1 MYLKSIEGPVP
12 DLDAFDRSGLWIN
25 EADDGFKVFDVS
37 KGSPA
42 EQAGLAKDDVIT
54 AVNGKPASSLK
65 LADVRQMLRDEPPG
79 TAVTLAV
86 KRGDDT
92 RNVTFTLR
100 DLI

>member
-1 MYLKSIEGPVP
+1 MNAVDG
-12 DLDAFDRSGLWIN
+12 
-25 EADDGFKVFDVS
+25 GFKIFDVT
-37 KGSPA
+37 KNSPA
-42 EQAGLAKDDVIT
+42 EQAGLAKDDVVT
-54 AVNGKPASSLK
+54 AVNGKPAVAAELPE
-65 LADVRQMLRDEPPG
+65 VRRMLRDEPPG